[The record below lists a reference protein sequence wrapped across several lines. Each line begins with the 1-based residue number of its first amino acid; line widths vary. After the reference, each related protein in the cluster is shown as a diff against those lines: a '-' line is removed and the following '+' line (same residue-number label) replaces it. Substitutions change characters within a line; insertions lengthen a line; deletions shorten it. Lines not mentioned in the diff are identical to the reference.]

1 MCVCV
6 CDDDTV
12 QEDMREE
19 LARVYR
25 ELDAHHALELQNR
38 HDSLGKIQLLQHS
51 LRDMQAEKEKYLMD
65 QRRETAIHEQ
75 DLVLRTNFVLRT
87 MARAFRGWSEQLVTR
102 VRLKEMSTRILL
114 RWTHGAMSR
123 AWTTWYEEYVTAKR
137 HALKAHK
144 IVCRWENIKYARAFA
159 RWEEQTAEQRN
170 LRVAGSKVVKRWT
183 HTSQALAWGK
193 WQEEVRRRRMV
204 KKAALRWTQK
214 TLYATW
220 STWGALVTEGKRMR
234 TIGAKVC
241 LRWQQ
246 RTVAGAWMTW
256 QCKYSAIDAQKRHM
270 ALASQR
276 IVSRWINLA
285 LSPAMSRW
293 MGYVEEKKRM
303 VRAADKVVFRWQN
316 MCLAPAWARWEEQWR
331 EEKRMR
337 RSAETVIRRRQNM
350 RLASAWAVWQE
361 AWEQERERVV
371 LSLNEALAAAK
382 SDKDAAERQV
392 GRLTDN
398 LKKGVERQVG
408 HLKDKLKKRRAATAF
423 NALKERAAE
432 PKTMRMAGS
441 KVVLQRQQLG
451 LRRCLMGWSEH
462 AARQRRVALAAVY
475 RMQRMQLWAAFARH
489 VAPAWA
495 RWEEQWREEKRMRR
509 ATETVI
515 RRRQNMR
522 LASAWAVWQEA
533 WEQERER
540 VVLSLN
546 EALAAAKSD
555 KDAAERQVGRLTDK
569 LKKRSRRVV
578 DDMRVFD
585 LATTFLLFQNAVE
598 EARWHEQLRT
608 TREEHECIM
617 RKLSEELE
625 TEVSHA
631 RAVASQERQNRLAAV
646 QHLFSLQR
654 RMQLSQAFSM
664 FTDAIFR
671 RLEYCKMAA
680 KVIETWGMPTLDVAV
695 MSFLRWRHFIHLQHS
710 HLHQNRVE
718 KLQAD
723 LRLAEE
729 ENGIIA
735 AQNTELEEKLVRA
748 ALEAERLELHSQE
761 LHFSKREL
769 KAVTEEK
776 DKLEARL
783 QEIEKEMADSIG
795 NAGKE
800 VKRLKEELDARIKKK
815 LEGQE
820 LAKETGA
827 LALIQE
833 DQANASAKAHN
844 AELEEKLDRASLEAE
859 RLQLQ
864 NQKLQCALLALIQED
879 HANASAKA
887 HVLDLVGTSARSFA
901 SMSSVSRHARAE
913 ASIHANGVLDDKESL
928 AMRRRAREEIRA
940 LAEVMCR
947 EGVVE
952 DTVSISMTERQEAHQ
967 RKHLDAIGLRVYGS
981 LEVEAGAG
989 RDVGGGGGEYDG
1001 RGRDGGGVSGWDG
1014 GVGERLGSKKE
1025 SALEAQS
1032 PAHWTSGFK
1041 FLPGDSGVGEG
1052 EDKDALCHRILR
1064 KAGVGNAAAAHGAS
1078 GWTLTPD
1085 GSWTRMQPGADER
1098 LRPPTPS
1105 PRDPSPAGRS
1115 GGGGNRHVVLDRAIS
1130 ISQPSPINLASVPM
1144 GGREGWGK
1152 L

>member
-1 MCVCV
+1 M
-6 CDDDTV
+6 
-12 QEDMREE
+12 
-19 LARVYR
+19 
-25 ELDAHHALELQNR
+25 
-38 HDSLGKIQLLQHS
+38 
-51 LRDMQAEKEKYLMD
+51 
-65 QRRETAIHEQ
+65 
-75 DLVLRTNFVLRT
+75 
-87 MARAFRGWSEQLVTR
+87 GWSEHAARQRRVALAAVYRMQRMQL
-102 VRLKEMSTRILL
+102 
-114 RWTHGAMSR
+114 WA
-123 AWTTWYEEYVTAKR
+123 
-137 HALKAHK
+137 
-144 IVCRWENIKYARAFA
+144 AFA
-159 RWEEQTAEQRN
+159 RH
-170 LRVAGSKVVKRWT
+170 V
-183 HTSQALAWGK
+183 
-193 WQEEVRRRRMV
+193 
-204 KKAALRWTQK
+204 
-214 TLYATW
+214 
-220 STWGALVTEGKRMR
+220 
-234 TIGAKVC
+234 
-241 LRWQQ
+241 
-246 RTVAGAWMTW
+246 
-256 QCKYSAIDAQKRHM
+256 
-270 ALASQR
+270 
-276 IVSRWINLA
+276 
-285 LSPAMSRW
+285 
-293 MGYVEEKKRM
+293 
-303 VRAADKVVFRWQN
+303 
-316 MCLAPAWARWEEQWR
+316 APAWARWEEQWR

-337 RSAETVIRRRQNM
+337 RATETVIRRRQNM

-495 RWEEQWREEKRMRR
+495 RWEEQWCEEKRMRR
-509 ATETVI
+509 ATETVV